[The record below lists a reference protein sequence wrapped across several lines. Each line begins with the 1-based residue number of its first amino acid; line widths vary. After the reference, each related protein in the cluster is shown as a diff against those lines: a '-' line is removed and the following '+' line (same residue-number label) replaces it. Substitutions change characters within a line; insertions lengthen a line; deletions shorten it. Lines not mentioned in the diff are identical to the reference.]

1 VSERPPERPRD
12 NLTDALTDLLLGGR
26 CVGCARPGRVLCR
39 ACAAGLPV
47 RPLPAWPSP
56 TPPGLVTPWAVA
68 PYDGVVRAMVVA
80 HKEHRLIALRRPLG
94 ALLAAAAGATGA
106 PEPVLLVPV
115 PSRRA
120 SVRQRGYDPTRA
132 LTARAAVV
140 LRLAGHDVEARRLL
154 DPRPGVVDQAGL
166 GAAERAANLAGSL
179 CCRTAVLRRLAAR
192 HPRASLVVCDD
203 VLTTGATAR
212 EAQRALEAVG
222 LHVAAIATVAAT
234 RRRFPP
240 APAIRCGQH
249 SDPALSSGPGT
260 D

>member
-1 VSERPPERPRD
+1 VPERPPERPRD
-12 NLTDALTDLLLGGR
+12 SLGDALTDLLLGGR

-39 ACAAGLPV
+39 GCAAGLPV
-47 RPLPAWPSP
+47 QPFPAWPSP

-132 LTARAAVV
+132 LTARAAVL
-140 LRLAGHDVEARRLL
+140 LRAAGHDVEAGRLL

-222 LHVAAIATVAAT
+222 LHVAGIATVAAT

-240 APAIRCGQH
+240 GRGAQTAVI
-249 SDPALSSGPGT
+249 
-260 D
+260 